1 MGVYSLGCRMEV
13 YSLGCGM
20 GVYILGCRME
30 RTLYNEA
37 MRVLVSGSVVH
48 GLMFRIQGSGSRV

>member
-1 MGVYSLGCRMEV
+1 MGVYSLGCRMGVHSLGCRMEV
-13 YSLGCGM
+13 YS
-20 GVYILGCRME
+20 LGCRME

-48 GLMFRIQGSGSRV
+48 GLMFRIQGLGFRV

>member
-1 MGVYSLGCRMEV
+1 MGVYSLGCRMGVHSLGCRMEV
-13 YSLGCGM
+13 YS
-20 GVYILGCRME
+20 LGCRME

-48 GLMFRIQGSGSRV
+48 GLMFRI